1 MLDCIIVARNAGTRR
16 VGVGLTPERSSSEF
30 GIPPTVP
37 CVAAPRLAFGPERPP
52 TQPRWKHS
60 VMGSE
65 EAGGRAPPKGGA
77 LKRIVFTIRRT
88 AHVVVASVAVE
99 LALDFGA
106 GALAVVLAPR
116 VGDWVY
122 AVAGVI
128 VVGSMP
134 VLGLNVARVA
144 RREWR
149 AHHPVRHESRT

>member
-1 MLDCIIVARNAGTRR
+1 MVAAAVAARNAVTRC
-16 VGVGLTPERSSSEF
+16 VGVGLTPECMR
-30 GIPPTVP
+30 IPLTVP
-37 CVAAPRLAFGPERPP
+37 RVSASPVAFGSERPP

-60 VMGSE
+60 VTESE
-65 EAGGRAPPKGGA
+65 EAGGRALPKGGA

-106 GALAVVLAPR
+106 GALAVVLAPH

-128 VVGSMP
+128 VVGSLP
-134 VLGLNVARVA
+134 VLGLNIARVA

-149 AHHPVRHESRT
+149 AHHLHRRVSRT

>member
-1 MLDCIIVARNAGTRR
+1 
-16 VGVGLTPERSSSEF
+16 
-30 GIPPTVP
+30 
-37 CVAAPRLAFGPERPP
+37 
-52 TQPRWKHS
+52 
-60 VMGSE
+60 
-65 EAGGRAPPKGGA
+65 

-88 AHVVVASVAVE
+88 AHIVVASVAVE

-134 VLGLNVARVA
+134 VLGLNIARVA

-149 AHHPVRHESRT
+149 AHHPLRHESRT